1 MNNCIVCNSTKAEP
15 FYPGILKCQQC
26 GHVVA
31 DLLLSDQE
39 LFELYKKDYFFGD
52 EYSDYVADKKIIQK
66 NFKLRLKTLKTF
78 IKPTVHSK
86 LLEIGCAYGFF
97 LDIAQSRFNQVQG
110 IDITADGIR
119 YAREVLKLDVLQ
131 GDLLK
136 HDFGAQKFDVVC
148 MWDTIEHLRQ
158 PEQYIEKIS
167 KSMESGALLAITTGD
182 IGSLNARL
190 RQEKWRLI
198 HPPTHIHYFSKQ
210 SLANMLNNYGFDVV
224 YNQYCGFYRS
234 IDNIAYNIFV
244 LRHKQPKLY
253 KLLKSLRLTELDF
266 YLNLY
271 DIMYVIARKR

>member
-1 MNNCIVCNSTKAEP
+1 MNNCIVCNSTSSEP

-31 DLLLSDQE
+31 DLQLSDHE

-52 EYSDYVADKKIIQK
+52 EYSDYVADKQIIQK
-66 NFKLRLKTLKTF
+66 NFQLRLNTLKTF
-78 IKPTVHSK
+78 LKPNHTK
-86 LLEIGCAYGFF
+86 LFEIGCAYGFF
-97 LDIAQSRFNQVQG
+97 LDVAQSRFNQVQG
-110 IDITADGIR
+110 IDITTDGIR
-119 YAREVLKLDVLQ
+119 YARDVLNLDVLQ
-131 GDLLK
+131 SDLLK
-136 HDFGAQKFDVVC
+136 HDFGDQKFDVVC

-167 KSMESGALLAITTGD
+167 KQMESGALLAITTGD
-182 IGSLNARL
+182 IGSLNARI
-190 RQEKWRLI
+190 RKDKWRLI
-198 HPPTHIHYFSKQ
+198 HPPTHIHYFSKK

-234 IDNIAYNIFV
+234 VDNIAYNIFV
-244 LRHKQPKLY
+244 LRQKQPKIY
-253 KLLKSLRLTELDF
+253 NLLKSLKLTELDF

>member
-1 MNNCIVCNSTKAEP
+1 
-15 FYPGILKCQQC
+15 LKCQQC

-97 LDIAQSRFNQVQG
+97 LDIAQNRFNQVQG

-271 DIMYVIARKR
+271 DIMYLIARKR